1 MIEYYKDVNSLEAKH
16 KVNKKQQWEPPLEGF
31 YLINVDGA
39 IPLTK
44 GQSGVGMLIRDWNR
58 RVIAAVSM
66 PLPRRYF
73 VEETEAIAVEQG
85 LVLAKELGL
94 EKIIVVGDSLL
105 TIQAVESMD
114 VWGGGGVV
122 GHIIKGIIF

>member
-1 MIEYYKDVNSLEAKH
+1 MNQVIYEENGVPSNHIWGSVVRMIEYYKDVNSLEAKH

-44 GQSGVGMLIRDWNR
+44 GPSGVGMLIRDWNR

-66 PLPRRYF
+66 PLPRLSF
-73 VEETEAIAVEQG
+73 G
-85 LVLAKELGL
+85 
-94 EKIIVVGDSLL
+94 
-105 TIQAVESMD
+105 
-114 VWGGGGVV
+114 
-122 GHIIKGIIF
+122 